1 MTRRIAHMFLIFGL
15 AVTLSFGT
23 LMGCRTIMGLLSG
36 DLDLEDIDK
45 DIRGMKA
52 LAHAMSKAN
61 QAITPEDEYYLGRA
75 VAVNVLNQHRY
86 QYVEAGQ
93 VQAGQL
99 SAGLT
104 NYLFHIGKIL
114 VAASERKPLKGDR
127 PVPLAGYHFIVLNS
141 PEINAFAAPGGYI
154 FITTGILRL
163 ARNEDEVAGILAHE
177 MCHVLRGHGINA
189 IKKAR
194 WNSVKK
200 IFFSEA
206 ASGVF
211 GDSAAATD
219 FLNAAVSDILKPQA
233 HDHGGLQPESRV
245 RSRRLRYASVGRGRL
260 QLLVPVQRH
269 QGHGPAGRRT
279 QAGLLQDAPLAHG
292 AHEIP
297 VQGHTQVEVPCPPT
311 RALRPLPRGHG
322 QPSRAWYRQAPQEAR
337 NAQYLGFPGHS
348 FPGITDK
355 SIDLSWSSAMG
366 LRSTPMAP

>member
-1 MTRRIAHMFLIFGL
+1 MSRRITRKILVFGL
-15 AVTLSFGT
+15 AATLALSS

-45 DIRGMKA
+45 DIRGMRA
-52 LAHAMSKAN
+52 LAHAMSRAN

-93 VQAGQL
+93 VQRGQL

-114 VAASERKPLKGDR
+114 VAAAERKPLKGDR
-127 PVPLAGYHFIVLNS
+127 PTPLAGYHFIVLNS

-154 FITTGILRL
+154 FITTGILRM

-189 IKKAR
+189 IQKAR

-219 FLNAAVSDILKPQA
+219 FLNAAVSDILKRMIMEGYSQKAEFQA
-233 HDHGGLQPESRV
+233 DGCGM
-245 RSRRLRYASVGRGRL
+245 RLLAV
-260 QLLVPVQRH
+260 
-269 QGHGPAGRRT
+269 AG
-279 QAGLLQDAPLAHG
+279 
-292 AHEIP
+292 
-297 VQGHTQVEVPCPPT
+297 
-311 RALRPLPRGHG
+311 
-322 QPSRAWYRQAPQEAR
+322 Y
-337 NAQYLGFPGHS
+337 N
-348 FPGITDK
+348 
-355 SIDLSWSSAMG
+355 SWSLYNVIKAMDQRG
-366 LRSTPMAP
+366 VGHKRGFYKTHPTPMARMKYLYKITPKWKYPTPPPARYARFRVAMGNLPAPGTAKLPRKLAPPNI